1 MTATAVY
8 NGSDKGNYET
18 ESAEIVLIR
27 SKCEHA
33 STTVNGRKDATCQAE
48 GYTGD
53 TVCTECGVTLLV
65 GTVIPKTAHSYTGAV
80 TKAATTEE
88 EGVMTYSCS
97 ACGHSYTEAI
107 PKLTPTPKPEEDKTP
122 APTEAPTATPD
133 PTAAPTET
141 PEATPDPTAAPT
153 EAPTATSAPATAP
166 TTAPAAKATEAP
178 AAKPATTPV
187 PVPATKPAVT
197 PVPDMEMPY
206 LKKDT
211 GKNSWELIGEQ
222 LENTQDNGVIDV
234 EMNGTTTVPGE
245 IFDTIKDRDVTVVFH
260 MGDGITWTVNG
271 RDVTAAGK
279 NIDLGVVFGEEAG
292 KTIPVEVINNV
303 TGERYSV
310 NLTLAYD
317 GEFGFKATLTL
328 NMDKKNAGLFANL
341 FYYNEQSGELEFICA
356 DEIDSQGEVGLT
368 FTHASDYTIIIN
380 RQSMEPGAVEDPVNP
395 AAADEVS
402 ATGSFPLI
410 PGLLIALAVII
421 LGAAGI
427 LLVKAGKKTEE

>member
-1 MTATAVY
+1 
-8 NGSDKGNYET
+8 
-18 ESAEIVLIR
+18 
-27 SKCEHA
+27 
-33 STTVNGRKDATCQAE
+33 
-48 GYTGD
+48 
-53 TVCTECGVTLLV
+53 
-65 GTVIPKTAHSYTGAV
+65 
-80 TKAATTEE
+80 
-88 EGVMTYSCS
+88 
-97 ACGHSYTEAI
+97 
-107 PKLTPTPKPEEDKTP
+107 
-122 APTEAPTATPD
+122 
-133 PTAAPTET
+133 
-141 PEATPDPTAAPT
+141 
-153 EAPTATSAPATAP
+153 
-166 TTAPAAKATEAP
+166 
-178 AAKPATTPV
+178 
-187 PVPATKPAVT
+187 
-197 PVPDMEMPY
+197 
-206 LKKDT
+206 
-211 GKNSWELIGEQ
+211 
-222 LENTQDNGVIDV
+222 
-234 EMNGTTTVPGE
+234 MNGTTKVPGE
-245 IFDTIKDRDVTVVFH
+245 IFDTIKGRDVTVVFH

-271 RDVTAAGK
+271 QDVTAAGK

-368 FTHASDYTIIIN
+368 FTHASDYTIIID